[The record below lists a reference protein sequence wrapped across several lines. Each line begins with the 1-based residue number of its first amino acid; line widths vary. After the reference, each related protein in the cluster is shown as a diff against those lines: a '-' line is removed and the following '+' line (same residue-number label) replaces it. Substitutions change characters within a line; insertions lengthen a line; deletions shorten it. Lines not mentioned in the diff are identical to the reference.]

1 MKLSLLKPLLTYSS
15 VLLIASGCSIAT
27 IEKPYQPPEGAPT
40 ATLTYDINPTSFS
53 DPYNGSEKGFSERI
67 DIYIKDS
74 LSPKS
79 HTISMQFKDR
89 VLKEINKLPANQ
101 PITLIY
107 NHLSLRDLFD
117 DWPIWCEN
125 SINVTLKPNEE
136 YILKAETEFEPTE
149 TKLLFGK
156 KKVPSLFA
164 SCSLHLIDKKTG
176 KIITEQFT
184 LPIEKRKPIGMY

>member
-40 ATLTYDINPTSFS
+40 ATLTYDI
-53 DPYNGSEKGFSERI
+53 KGFSERI

-74 LSPKS
+74 SSPKS

-125 SINVTLKPNEE
+125 SLNVTLKPNEE

-164 SCSLHLIDKKTG
+164 SCSLPH
-176 KIITEQFT
+176 
-184 LPIEKRKPIGMY
+184 

>member
-53 DPYNGSEKGFSERI
+53 DPYNGLEKGFSERI

-74 LSPKS
+74 SSPKS

-156 KKVPSLFA
+156 KKVPSLLLVA
-164 SCSLHLIDKKTG
+164 RYTSLTKK
-176 KIITEQFT
+176 Q
-184 LPIEKRKPIGMY
+184 EKLLQSSSLYQ